1 MSNLVALTNV
11 RHGEDDGSVTEVLY
25 GQSVEDLP
33 QNVIDYLLANGLA
46 GESTPEIA
54 AAAPVVDAEV
64 VENEGGEE

>member
-46 GESTPEIA
+46 GESTPEIV
-54 AAAPVVDAEV
+54 AAAPVVDEEV
-64 VENEGGEE
+64 KDEGDEE